1 MKDFDP
7 YGKRGPKTPLP
18 DVVKVLEPKEDE
30 YVSDKPY
37 VGKEVDL

>member
-7 YGKRGPKTPLP
+7 YGKRGPKTPMP

-30 YVSDKPY
+30 FVSDKPY
-37 VGKEVDL
+37 VGKEVEL

>member
-7 YGKRGPKTPLP
+7 NGKRGPKTPLP

-30 YVSDKPY
+30 YVSDKPSI
-37 VGKEVDL
+37 GKEAEM